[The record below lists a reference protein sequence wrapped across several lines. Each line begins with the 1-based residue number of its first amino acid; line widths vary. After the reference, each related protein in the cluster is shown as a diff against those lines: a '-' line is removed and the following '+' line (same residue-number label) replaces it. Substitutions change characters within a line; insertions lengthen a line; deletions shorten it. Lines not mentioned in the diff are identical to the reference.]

1 MQNDFW
7 RKNQGKG
14 VKMIHQ
20 PIPDIFKNKRLIA
33 LDLETT
39 GLSVVFN
46 TIIELGVVEVQN
58 GVVVQRYSRL
68 FGGGH
73 SAMYLVRKIH
83 QIRDSERKFKPTFK
97 SCAEKISK
105 YLSNAILVAHNG
117 NAFDIPMIQNKC
129 SASGFPLENI
139 KVIDTLQLARK
150 MRKKE
155 GEEGDEKKQRG
166 HNTLEN
172 LCKEF
177 GLQYGGD
184 EGGRSHHGL
193 EDSEACL
200 DLLFYMV
207 NNNKVEISI

>member
-1 MQNDFW
+1 
-7 RKNQGKG
+7 
-14 VKMIHQ
+14 MIHQ
-20 PIPDIFKNKRLIA
+20 PIPAIFKDKRLIA
-33 LDLETT
+33 LDAETT

-58 GVVVQRYSRL
+58 GIVVQRYSRL

-83 QIRDSERKFKPTFK
+83 RIKDSERKFKPTFK

-105 YLSNAILVAHNG
+105 YLSNAILVTHNG
-117 NAFDIPMIQNKC
+117 NAFDMPLIQNKC
-129 SASGFPLENI
+129 NIAGFPLENI

-150 MRKKE
+150 MRRKE
-155 GEEGDEKKQRG
+155 NSEDDKKKQHDR
-166 HNTLEN
+166 NTLEN

-177 GLQYGGD
+177 GLQYGGE
-184 EGGRSHHGL
+184 EGGNAHHGL